1 MHLPAGRQRTPD
13 LSGNYDVLSHE
24 SGLSGKSEVCDRLAI
39 DLRLI
44 HDQFRGKM
52 AMAEGYNITPE
63 NLVYHTLI
71 GLEVVVSG
79 SANPDMVGITGVVI
93 DETRNTL
100 VISPS
105 LTGVF
110 HGKPNRKIDI
120 DSDGDRGDR
129 GVLPEL
135 PLSPATL
142 SGKDDRIVPKS
153 HTTFIFE
160 LPGSDRVRVNG
171 GLLVAR
177 PEDRIA
183 KKHKKPGRI

>member
-1 MHLPAGRQRTPD
+1 
-13 LSGNYDVLSHE
+13 
-24 SGLSGKSEVCDRLAI
+24 
-39 DLRLI
+39 
-44 HDQFRGKM
+44 M

-110 HGKPNRKIDI
+110 HGKPNREIDI

-135 PLSPATL
+135 PLSPASPEGDSATL
-142 SGKDDRIVPKS
+142 TGKDDRIIPKS

-160 LPGSDRVRVNG
+160 LPGSDRVRING

>member
-1 MHLPAGRQRTPD
+1 
-13 LSGNYDVLSHE
+13 
-24 SGLSGKSEVCDRLAI
+24 
-39 DLRLI
+39 
-44 HDQFRGKM
+44 M

-63 NLVYHTLI
+63 NLIYHTLI
-71 GLEVVVSG
+71 GLEAVVSG
-79 SANPDMVGITGVVI
+79 STNPDMVGIAGAVI

-105 LTGVF
+105 LTGIF
-110 HGKPNRKIDI
+110 HGKSNKDI
-120 DSDGDRGDR
+120 GSAIGSGSGGDRGGR

-135 PLSPATL
+135 LSPIPLECDCAAPGLL
-142 SGKDDRIVPKS
+142 SGNDDRIIPKS
-153 HTTFIFE
+153 NTTFIFG
-160 LPGSDRVRVNG
+160 LPGSDRVKVMVNG

>member
-1 MHLPAGRQRTPD
+1 
-13 LSGNYDVLSHE
+13 
-24 SGLSGKSEVCDRLAI
+24 
-39 DLRLI
+39 
-44 HDQFRGKM
+44 M

-71 GLEVVVSG
+71 GLEAVVSG
-79 SANPDMVGITGVVI
+79 STNPDMVGIAGAVI
-93 DETRNTL
+93 DETKNTL

-105 LTGVF
+105 LTGIF
-110 HGKPNRKIDI
+110 HGKPNRDIGSDI
-120 DSDGDRGDR
+120 DGGSDGDRGNR

-135 PLSPATL
+135 PSQMPPECDNVAPGLLPRN
-142 SGKDDRIVPKS
+142 DDRIVPKS
-153 HTTFIFE
+153 HTTFIFG
-160 LPGSDRVRVNG
+160 LPGSDRVRVRVNG

>member
-1 MHLPAGRQRTPD
+1 
-13 LSGNYDVLSHE
+13 
-24 SGLSGKSEVCDRLAI
+24 
-39 DLRLI
+39 
-44 HDQFRGKM
+44 
-52 AMAEGYNITPE
+52 MAEGYNITPE

-71 GLEVVVSG
+71 GLEAVVSG

-100 VISPS
+100 VISPF
-105 LTGVF
+105 LT
-110 HGKPNRKIDI
+110 
-120 DSDGDRGDR
+120 
-129 GVLPEL
+129 
-135 PLSPATL
+135 
-142 SGKDDRIVPKS
+142 GKDDRIVPKS
-153 HTTFIFE
+153 HTTFIFG